1 MQKFNIQKALLIL
14 IVLILALGLAG
25 SISYYFH
32 SFKASVPTKAEEKP
46 AVTMMPI
53 VIPSFSPADRATL
66 ISQGEEDAKKVALAA
81 GMNKK
86 ESIIAAKKAHSL
98 VARYLRAY

>member
-14 IVLILALGLAG
+14 IVLILVLGLAG
-25 SISYYFH
+25 GISYYLF

-53 VIPSFSPADRATL
+53 VIPSFSSADRAAL
-66 ISQGEEDAKKVALAA
+66 INQGEKDAKKVALAA

-86 ESIIAAKKAHSL
+86 ESMIAAQKAHSL